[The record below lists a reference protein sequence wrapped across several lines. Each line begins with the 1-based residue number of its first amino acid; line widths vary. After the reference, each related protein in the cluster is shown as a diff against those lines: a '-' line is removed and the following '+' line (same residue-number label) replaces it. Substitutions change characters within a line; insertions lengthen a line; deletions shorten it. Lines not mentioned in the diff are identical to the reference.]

1 MSIRH
6 LSMSD
11 RSRIEVYLEL
21 GWSISRTAGEIK
33 FSKQTISR
41 EVRRNR
47 NRQGNYTAITAD
59 RLTKARRHQANQQ
72 FRILST
78 KNLLG
83 ITILATI
90 NLLNHLVY

>member
-21 GWSISRTAGEIK
+21 GWSNSRIAKEIK

-47 NRQGNYTAITAD
+47 NSQGWVLCPDGALTARSTRYLKSAGDSCVSLVISVIV
-59 RLTKARRHQANQQ
+59 LIM
-72 FRILST
+72 ILP
-78 KNLLG
+78 L
-83 ITILATI
+83 
-90 NLLNHLVY
+90 

>member
-21 GWSISRTAGEIK
+21 GWSIGRIAKEIK

-59 RLTKARRHQANQQ
+59 RLTKARRHQAFSFSIKVLFYQ
-72 FRILST
+72 LYD
-78 KNLLG
+78 LY
-83 ITILATI
+83 ITI
-90 NLLNHLVY
+90 

>member
-21 GWSISRTAGEIK
+21 GWSVSRIAGEIK